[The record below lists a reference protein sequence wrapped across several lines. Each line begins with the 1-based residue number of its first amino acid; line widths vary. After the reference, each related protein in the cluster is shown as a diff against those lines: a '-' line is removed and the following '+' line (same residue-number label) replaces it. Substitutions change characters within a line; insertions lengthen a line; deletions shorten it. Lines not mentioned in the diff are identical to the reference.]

1 MACANSHID
10 DALQHVS
17 AATRNWRRGAARR
30 CPRAIPIATA
40 QRGQRRARR
49 TVSSAD
55 SRTAPRASRTR
66 SRRRDV
72 LKTRPYF
79 QGRKMATFLGPP
91 CGPNSEAR
99 KRSRFG
105 CRKTAPVNT
114 ASYGWPFFGPENETF
129 FSAPKTRPN
138 CGPENKAVFW
148 PRFRGRK
155 SLQKVAGKVCLR
167 SPFSATLSAAIG
179 PHFWASCRGSH
190 AVPDRTAASRT
201 IHKTQGNRASF
212 NVEAL
217 PSQLHRIRHRPSS
230 IPQTNV
236 SQQRSQFPSP
246 ENGLIF
252 GSAKTR
258 FRATDPR
265 GPARPA
271 PKERSLVYACA
282 RNQRLIRSEH
292 APSVVN
298 QHPRTIRK
306 PM

>member
-1 MACANSHID
+1 MQVHPLQREQPPNENTSFANVATQRERDSAKRTTYTSYDRLFLIQATPFSIPKYGPIFRAPSCETLDSKRTDRRCPWACANSHID

-114 ASYGWPFFGPENETF
+114 T
-129 FSAPKTRPN
+129 
-138 CGPENKAVFW
+138 
-148 PRFRGRK
+148 
-155 SLQKVAGKVCLR
+155 
-167 SPFSATLSAAIG
+167 
-179 PHFWASCRGSH
+179 
-190 AVPDRTAASRT
+190 
-201 IHKTQGNRASF
+201 
-212 NVEAL
+212 
-217 PSQLHRIRHRPSS
+217 
-230 IPQTNV
+230 
-236 SQQRSQFPSP
+236 
-246 ENGLIF
+246 
-252 GSAKTR
+252 
-258 FRATDPR
+258 
-265 GPARPA
+265 
-271 PKERSLVYACA
+271 
-282 RNQRLIRSEH
+282 
-292 APSVVN
+292 
-298 QHPRTIRK
+298 
-306 PM
+306 